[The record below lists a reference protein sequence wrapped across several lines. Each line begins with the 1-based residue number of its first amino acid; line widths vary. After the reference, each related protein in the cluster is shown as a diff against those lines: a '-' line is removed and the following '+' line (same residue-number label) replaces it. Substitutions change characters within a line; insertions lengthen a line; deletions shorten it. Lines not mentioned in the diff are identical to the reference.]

1 VNINKDAES
10 DPGVKVSAAAW
21 FKRMEDGVE
30 DTLKNWHMWREHSV
44 KKYVEEYERLNFDV
58 YSSESKVGKKWRDY
72 ALEQLS
78 DVEGANLV
86 DREKWKLG
94 KAVPFFLASYLVHGP
109 DGTSIYFTRDV
120 GGAIERYDQ
129 HKMLSSKQDLHMTQ
143 FIKML
148 DLMSFPWASSME
160 HVNYGVVVGHPKR
173 DRRLPRPDHP

>member
-1 VNINKDAES
+1 MARLRVRGIERVGLNKRCRRCKTCR
-10 DPGVKVSAAAW
+10 PGEVEARQGSATE
-21 FKRMEDGVE
+21 KRWAY
-30 DTLKNWHMWREHSV
+30 TLCI
-44 KKYVEEYERLNFDV
+44 
-58 YSSESKVGKKWRDY
+58 
-72 ALEQLS
+72 
-78 DVEGANLV
+78 
-86 DREKWKLG
+86 
-94 KAVPFFLASYLVHGP
+94 VPCFLASYLVHGP